1 MQKLAVTAALLS
13 LFTGCVVY
21 SDGPAPPPHGSSAPP
36 VFVNSPPSVYGA
48 DAGCYWDSTT
58 GQDRWYFQASADD
71 PDGVY
76 DVVDMWAYVYD
87 EWDGSLVQ
95 SFELYP
101 TDDAYTWYTD
111 YPAQSTGLDCWYSDY
126 SVDFVAYDS
135 YDDSDV
141 MTVWAN
147 TY

>member
-1 MQKLAVTAALLS
+1 MRKLALSASLLA

-21 SDGPAPPPHGSSAPP
+21 SDGPAPPPSGPYPGPVNAAPY
-36 VFVNSPPSVYGA
+36 VYDA
-48 DAGCYWDSTT
+48 SAGCYWDSYT
-58 GQDRWYFQASADD
+58 GQDNWYFQLSADD

-76 DVVDMWAYVYD
+76 DVVDAWAYVYD
-87 EWDGSLVQ
+87 EWDGSFVG

-101 TDDAYTWYTD
+101 TDDPYTWYSD
-111 YPAQSTGLDCWYSDY
+111 WPERSTGLDCWYSDY
-126 SVDFVAYDS
+126 SVDLVAYDS
-135 YDDSDV
+135 YDAYDT